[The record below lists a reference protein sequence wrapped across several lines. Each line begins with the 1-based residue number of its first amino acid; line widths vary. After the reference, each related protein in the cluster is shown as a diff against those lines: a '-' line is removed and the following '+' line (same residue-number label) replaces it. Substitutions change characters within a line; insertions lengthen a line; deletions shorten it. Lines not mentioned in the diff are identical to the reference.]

1 MADSAAR
8 VLVDDI
14 DELRDRAHAI
24 AGDVTGCTARR
35 GNQFAI
41 DHQQPVIVAFH
52 EGFHDDRARMFARHV
67 ETLRYLRI
75 GGEADGNSAAVIAVV
90 GLGHH
95 RKADALAGAHRL
107 ALGLH
112 QLLLRHRQAE
122 RGEDLVGLF
131 LVAGELD
138 GDVRRAAGDRGLDA
152 LLVLAVAE
160 LHQRLIVQPQP
171 GNVALL
177 RGAHQR
183 RGRRP
188 QRAALREADELI
200 ARRRPLPALRYAVR
214 RAYRLGQQRAQQSQA
229 QLAGGNARLKT
240 WILDEGKTFIQVPFP
255 DGYKNENTSFEL
267 FLSTLEDK
275 GIKPAEIAGVMTE
288 SYQGVGPDFLP
299 VEYAKKLEAFCLEN
313 DIVTIFDEVQAGF
326 GRTGKMFCYEHYGI
340 KPDLIACG
348 KGISSSLPISAVIGR
363 KDIMSLY
370 APGSMT
376 STHSGSPLPVV
387 AAIESLKII
396 LKEKLV
402 EKAAILGEILIP
414 ELTRIR
420 NKYPDILGCIQGKG
434 LVAGIQVVKEG
445 TKIPD
450 SEMAL
455 KINERCFHKGLL
467 MFAPVGIAGE
477 CLKIA
482 PPLVISEEALREGIK
497 VFGEACDEI
506 LG

>member
-1 MADSAAR
+1 MAKYNLTPADVPKVNTKYRTIKTKLPVPESLKIFEILSQSEPVSMMGQPPIVWDKAEGFQVYDKWGNKWIDWSSG
-8 VLVDDI
+8 VLITNAGHGRKEIIKALKDLLDRKLLATYVFI
-14 DELRDRAHAI
+14 HEKRAELTKMLQGISPDPENYLVFLLSTGSEATENCIKLAKTYAI
-24 AGDVTGCTARR
+24 EKHGPHKKYFVSF
-35 GNQFAI
+35 NN
-41 DHQQPVIVAFH
+41 AFH
-52 EGFHDDRARMFARHV
+52 GR
-67 ETLRYLRI
+67 TL
-75 GGEADGNSAAVIAVV
+75 G
-90 GLGHH
+90 
-95 RKADALAGAHRL
+95 
-107 ALGLH
+107 
-112 QLLLRHRQAE
+112 
-122 RGEDLVGLF
+122 
-131 LVAGELD
+131 
-138 GDVRRAAGDRGLDA
+138 
-152 LLVLAVAE
+152 
-160 LHQRLIVQPQP
+160 
-171 GNVALL
+171 
-177 RGAHQR
+177 
-183 RGRRP
+183 
-188 QRAALREADELI
+188 
-200 ARRRPLPALRYAVR
+200 
-214 RAYRLGQQRAQQSQA
+214 A

-255 DGYKNENTSFEL
+255 DGYKNENTSFDL
-267 FLSTLEDK
+267 FLTTLAEK
-275 GIKPAEIAGVMTE
+275 GIKPEEIAGVMTE

-313 DIVTIFDEVQAGF
+313 DIVTIFDEVQSGF

-348 KGISSSLPISAVIGR
+348 KGISSSLPIAAVIGR
-363 KDIMSLY
+363 KDIMNLY
-370 APGSMT
+370 GPGSMT

-387 AAIESLKII
+387 AAVESLKII

-402 EKAAILGEILIP
+402 EQAAISGEILIP

-434 LVAGIQVVKEG
+434 LVAGIQVVKKG

-455 KINERCFHKGLL
+455 KINERCFQKGLL

-482 PPLVISEEALREGIK
+482 PPLVIPEEALREGIK